1 MTYMLVNQRD
11 LEYLTTIDEQGSFV
25 SAAQQCNVTQP
36 ALSNQVRRIEER
48 LGLVLFERLQNGVQI
63 TQAGQ
68 RVLDSARDVL
78 CQMRDMADVVRACQD
93 PLSIP
98 VKLGF
103 FPTLAPYAVPLLCTA
118 LRESCDGIN
127 MIFSEA
133 FSEQLIAQIL
143 AKDIDAAMLA
153 LPVNVEG
160 IDTVPVFVEDL
171 YLVTPKDHRLA
182 NFSSVTEEELPLG
195 DLILLDKG
203 HCLRDQA
210 LNLCN
215 NDSVGSNIP
224 TDLRATSMET
234 VVQYVVHGF
243 GCTLLPALAAQR
255 YAKHEPDCRFIKID
269 SDRFNRTIA
278 FAHRTGCPRSS
289 LIPPIVDAVKQT
301 FPDDII
307 SFIGA

>member
-25 SAAQQCNVTQP
+25 SAALQCNVTQP

-68 RVLDSARDVL
+68 KVLDSARDVL

-127 MIFSEA
+127 MVFSEA
-133 FSEQLIAQIL
+133 FSEQLIEQIL
-143 AKDIDAAMLA
+143 NKDIDAAMLA

-160 IDTVPVFVEDL
+160 IDTVPLFVEDL

-182 NFSSVTEEELPLG
+182 DLPSVTEDDLPLSE
-195 DLILLDKG
+195 LILLDKG

-215 NDSVGSNIP
+215 DSSVGADIP
-224 TDLRATSMET
+224 ADLRATSMET
-234 VVQYVVHGF
+234 VVQYVAHGF
-243 GCTLLPALAAQR
+243 GMR
-255 YAKHEPDCRFIKID
+255 RIM
-269 SDRFNRTIA
+269 A
-278 FAHRTGCPRSS
+278 FT
-289 LIPPIVDAVKQT
+289 
-301 FPDDII
+301 
-307 SFIGA
+307 

>member
-25 SAAQQCNVTQP
+25 SAALRCNVTQP

-48 LGLVLFERLQNGVQI
+48 LGLILFERLQHGVQI
-63 TQAGQ
+63 TEAGQ

-78 CQMRDMADVVRACQD
+78 SQMSDMADVVRACQD

-103 FPTLAPYAVPLLCTA
+103 FPTLAPYAVPLLCKA

-127 MIFSEA
+127 MVFSEA
-133 FSEQLIAQIL
+133 FSEQLIEQIL
-143 AKDIDAAMLA
+143 NKDVDAAMLA
-153 LPVNVEG
+153 LPVDVEG
-160 IDTVPVFVEDL
+160 ITTVPIFVEDF

-182 NFSSVTEEELPLG
+182 SLPSVTEDELPLG

-203 HCLRDQA
+203 HCLRDQI
-210 LNLCN
+210 LNLCD
-215 NDSVGSNIP
+215 NDSVGADIP
-224 TDLRATSMET
+224 ADLRATSMET
-234 VVQYVVHGF
+234 VVQYVAHGF

-301 FPDDII
+301 FPEDLV
-307 SFIGA
+307 SFIAD

>member
-25 SAAQQCNVTQP
+25 SAALQCNVTQP

-48 LGLVLFERLQNGVQI
+48 LGLVLFERLQNGVKI

-68 RVLDSARDVL
+68 KVLDSARDVL

-127 MIFSEA
+127 MVFSEA
-133 FSEQLIAQIL
+133 FSEQLIEQIL
-143 AKDIDAAMLA
+143 NKDIDAAMLA

-160 IDTVPVFVEDL
+160 IDTVPLFVEDL
-171 YLVTPKDHRLA
+171 YLVTPKDHPLA
-182 NFSSVTEEELPLG
+182 DLPSVTEGDLPLSE
-195 DLILLDKG
+195 LILLDKG

-215 NDSVGSNIP
+215 DSSVGADIP
-224 TDLRATSMET
+224 ADLRATSMET
-234 VVQYVVHGF
+234 VVQYVAHGF
-243 GCTLLPALAAQR
+243 GCTLMPALAVQR
-255 YAKHEPDCRFIKID
+255 YAKHETDCRFIKID

-278 FAHRTGCPRSS
+278 FAHRTGCPRSC
-289 LIPPIVDAVKQT
+289 LIPPIVDAVKGT
-301 FPDDII
+301 FPEDVI
-307 SFIGA
+307 SFIAA